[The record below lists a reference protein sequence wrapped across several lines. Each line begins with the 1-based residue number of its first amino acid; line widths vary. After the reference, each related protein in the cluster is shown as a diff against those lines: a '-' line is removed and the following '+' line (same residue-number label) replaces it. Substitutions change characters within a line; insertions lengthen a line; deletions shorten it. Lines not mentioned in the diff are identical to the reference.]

1 MAEKHA
7 LIQFGTQ
14 NDLQTQN
21 QWYSDNTGDPKR
33 RKIEQ
38 QMSKASVDPHNA
50 PVSRVVHA
58 RAVPDG
64 CSFQMLIDSLQRF
77 GKIRYRPSLFVCLL
91 SIAVLI

>member
-7 LIQFGTQ
+7 LNQFGTQ
-14 NDLQTQN
+14 NDPQAQN

-33 RKIEQ
+33 RKIDQ
-38 QMSKASVDPHNA
+38 KMSKASVDPHNA

-64 CSFQMLIDSLQRF
+64 CTFQMLLDVLKQF
-77 GKIRYRPSLFVCLL
+77 GKIRY
-91 SIAVLI
+91 SINITFS